1 MCVGALRSPTNK
13 KAEQEHPSPWPVWF
27 CILAVGVFFLGWLL
41 VSTDIVEQNK
51 NTRMA
56 RKNLDEYSLIV
67 SRLDKGGVD
76 SIRKRIRIYD
86 KGLSSTSPGDPFRP
100 VSLGE
105 PQAYADFLREVD
117 QSIMG
122 YLVIPRVG
130 LLQPVYYG
138 PPDEVLERGVGHLA
152 ATAIP
157 SDLSGIHTIL
167 FGHSGQDGNL
177 VFDNLDRLAEGDEF
191 SVRILD
197 RTYIYKVSHIDVIAP
212 DRLDALE
219 AGYGK
224 NQVTL
229 MTCTPK
235 GINSSRLMVTG
246 DLTSVTGEEPDT
258 QTKGSAWL
266 LFVTGVPLLAAL
278 AGLVAVRR
286 RMGRLKKKI
295 MSMDAKE
302 GE

>member
-1 MCVGALRSPTNK
+1 MCVGAPRSSMNR
-13 KAEQEHPSPWPVWF
+13 KAEQERPSPWPAWF
-27 CILAVGVFFLGWLL
+27 CALAVGVFLLGWLL
-41 VSTDIVEQNK
+41 VSMDIVEQNR
-51 NTRMA
+51 NARIS
-56 RKNLDEYSLIV
+56 RKNVDEYGLIV
-67 SRLDKGGVD
+67 SRLSKGRVD

-86 KGLSSTSPGDPFRP
+86 KGLRSNSPGDPFHPMGLDAPR
-100 VSLGE
+100 
-105 PQAYADFLREVD
+105 AYADLLREVD
-117 QSIMG
+117 PSIMG
-122 YLVIPRVG
+122 YLVIPAVG
-130 LLQPVYYG
+130 LSQPIYYG
-138 PPDEVLERGVGHLA
+138 PPDVVLERGVGHLA
-152 ATAIP
+152 STAIP
-157 SDLSGIHTIL
+157 SDLSGIHTVL
-167 FGHSGQDGNL
+167 FGHSGQDGKL
-177 VFDNLDRLAEGDEF
+177 VFDNLDRLSDGDEF

-197 RTYIYKVSHIDVIAP
+197 STYVYKVSHIGIIAP

-246 DLTSVTGEEPDT
+246 DLISVTGEEPDT

-286 RMGRLKKKI
+286 RMGRLEKMI
-295 MSMDAKE
+295 MGMDAKE